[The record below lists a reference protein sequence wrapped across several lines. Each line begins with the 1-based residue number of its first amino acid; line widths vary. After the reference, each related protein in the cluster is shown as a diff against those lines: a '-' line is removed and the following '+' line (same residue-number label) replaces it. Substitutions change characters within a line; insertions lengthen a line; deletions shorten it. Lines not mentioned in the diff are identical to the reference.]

1 MKGILEGSKGEKTG
15 EKRKGRQVIE
25 GSKVKRKKGKRKR
38 KRQKGRNG
46 GRKEKRKKERDLKRK

>member
-15 EKRKGRQVIE
+15 GERKGRQVIE

-46 GRKEKRKKERDLKRK
+46 GRKEKRKERDLKRK